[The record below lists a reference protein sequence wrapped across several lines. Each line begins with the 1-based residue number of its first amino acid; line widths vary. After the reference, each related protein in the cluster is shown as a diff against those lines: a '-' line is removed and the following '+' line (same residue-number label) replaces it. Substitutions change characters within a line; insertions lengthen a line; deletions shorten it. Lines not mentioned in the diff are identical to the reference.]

1 MPGNPVRGSCRH
13 AACTNAK
20 ETNTH
25 VVAECGRYAA
35 ARSRFEQCTGVRIS
49 RANYVSVMA
58 FDGPALGVASA
69 SLTTP
74 LYQLLASIFGTRYY
88 TQTSSVAHSL
98 GLNQGR
104 FAVAGTRQPAAAS
117 DT

>member
-1 MPGNPVRGSCRH
+1 
-13 AACTNAK
+13 
-20 ETNTH
+20 
-25 VVAECGRYAA
+25 
-35 ARSRFEQCTGVRIS
+35 
-49 RANYVSVMA
+49 MA
-58 FDGPALGVASA
+58 FGGPALGVASA

-88 TQTSSVAHSL
+88 TQTSSVAHSQ

-104 FAVAGTRQPAAAS
+104 FAVAGTRQPAATS